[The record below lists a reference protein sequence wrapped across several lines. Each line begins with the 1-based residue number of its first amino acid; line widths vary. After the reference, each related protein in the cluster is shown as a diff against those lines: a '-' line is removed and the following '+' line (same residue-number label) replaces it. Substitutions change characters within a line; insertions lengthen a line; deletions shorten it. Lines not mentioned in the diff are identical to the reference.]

1 MQQQFLNADGTQMS
15 PKQIQD
21 YYNSW
26 NKYYQDNPHL
36 NPENIAK
43 QQSAYS
49 YSQAV
54 QQPRPANPTAAPQH
68 NPFANS
74 PFVTTQKMS
83 ALEAARSSG
92 KAAQISTTAVV
103 QQPPK
108 WPPSLKAYVQKVF
121 QSNKSGKKSVIEGKL
136 KKLIALAT
144 DSNSLW
150 TVPWERVDLPNPDTP
165 LDELPS
171 LVPIQNHQATPV
183 FTPITTTTT
192 TTTLKKKKRSIA
204 IIPDEPLPKFA
215 KLMTPDIPKSVQKL
229 QPDVLT
235 VAQSDLGFD
244 KKEERKRRFE
254 QEQKE
259 ALKKMSKRQVIGPT
273 PVQARPLISMD
284 TSNPDNID
292 WNDYAIVGTCAELEK
307 PYLRL
312 TSAPDPSTVRPLQ
325 ILKKTLEMLKSRW
338 RKEHN
343 YTFVCDQFKSLRQD
357 LTVQRIK
364 NEFTVKVY
372 ETHCRIA
379 IEKVTWDLNN
389 RAI

>member
-1 MQQQFLNADGTQMS
+1 LTRKMQQAQFVNPDGT
-15 PKQIQD
+15 PWTPHQIQE
-21 YYNSW
+21 YYNRW

-54 QQPRPANPTAAPQH
+54 AKPKIAQPHQH

-74 PFVTTQKMS
+74 PFVNTQKMS

-92 KAAQISTTAVV
+92 KAAKVSTTAVV

-108 WPPSLKAYVQKVF
+108 WPPSLKAYVQNVF
-121 QSNKSGKKSVIEGKL
+121 QSSKSGKKTIIEGKL

-150 TVPWERVDLPNPDTP
+150 TVPWERVALPDPDTP
-165 LDELPS
+165 LDDLPS
-171 LVPIQNHQATPV
+171 LVPTQNHQATPI
-183 FTPITTTTT
+183 FQNLI
-192 TTTLKKKKRSIA
+192 KKKKRSTP

-215 KLMTPDIPKSVQKL
+215 KLMSREIPKSVKKL
-229 QPDVLT
+229 QPEILT

-259 ALKKMSKRQVIGPT
+259 ALKKMTKRQVIGPS
-273 PVQARPLISMD
+273 PVQARPLLSMD
-284 TSNPDNID
+284 TNNPDNFD
-292 WNDYAIVGTCAELEK
+292 WNDFAIVGTCAELEK

-343 YTFVCDQFKSLRQD
+343 YTFICDQFKSLRQD

-372 ETHCRIA
+372 ETHSRIA
-379 IEKVTWDLNN
+379 IEKVF
-389 RAI
+389 